1 MTFRIIRSSAK
12 YTALCLIPFLSEAA
26 QAQLVFTFLE
36 VGGNVTMTPSGSIDT
51 NDLVAGSYPGWG
63 DAGTQFY
70 EDLCLLGDTR
80 SGAANTGFGFSD
92 GTDYSDFFGASCP
105 FSRDDFTWASTVTKS
120 FSTYQE
126 PQSGVYVPGLNVK
139 ASDLVDGVFT
149 PDGTWTVAGTFDSI
163 GLRPGTY
170 SVADAVTGAC
180 ITVQIGPDSDP
191 DSCDLPSAP
200 SAPSTPATP
209 VPALPLFGLLTL
221 GGLLGLFGL
230 RKLKK

>member
-12 YTALCLIPFLSEAA
+12 YTSLCLILFLSEAA

-51 NDLVAGSYPGWG
+51 SDLVAGSNPGWG
-63 DAGTQFY
+63 GAGTQFY
-70 EDLCLLGDTR
+70 EDFCILGDTS
-80 SGAANTGFGFSD
+80 SGGADTGFGFSD
-92 GTDYSDFFGASCP
+92 GTDYSDFLGASCP
-105 FSRDDFTWASTVTKS
+105 FSRDEFSWTSTVTKS

-200 SAPSTPATP
+200 STPATP
-209 VPALPLFGLLTL
+209 VPALPLFGLLAL

>member
-1 MTFRIIRSSAK
+1 VTFRIIRSSAK
-12 YTALCLIPFLSEAA
+12 YTSLCLILFLSEAV

-51 NDLVAGSYPGWG
+51 NDLVAGSSNGWG
-63 DAGTQFY
+63 GAGTQFY
-70 EDLCLLGDTR
+70 GDLCVLGDTA
-80 SGAANTGFGFSD
+80 SKGSSNLGAGFGFSD
-92 GTDYSDFFGASCP
+92 GTDYSDFLGASCP
-105 FSRDDFTWASTVTKS
+105 FSRDEFTWTTTVTKS
-120 FSTYQE
+120 FATYQE
-126 PQSGVYVPGLNVK
+126 PQSGVYVPGLLVD
-139 ASDLVDGVFT
+139 ASDLLDGVFT
-149 PDGTWTVAGTFDSI
+149 PDGTWTVAGTFASI

-191 DSCDLPSAP
+191 NSCLPSA
-200 SAPSTPATP
+200 PATP
-209 VPALPLFGLLTL
+209 VPALPLFGLLAL